1 MLESSIQCL
10 TFSRYLINVYLIP
23 VKSFLA
29 NQTSG
34 SDSFLCETNSSRRTV
49 VRMKQQGKKV
59 RQVLEPVEKG
69 KGYSHSSVS
78 GGRASFSATG

>member
-23 VKSFLA
+23 VDSFLA

-34 SDSFLCETNSSRRTV
+34 SDSLCETNSSRRT
-49 VRMKQQGKKV
+49 GS
-59 RQVLEPVEKG
+59 ENEAEGEEGEAGP
-69 KGYSHSSVS
+69 
-78 GGRASFSATG
+78 RASGER